1 MAYSLYKKS
10 DLINGVVMSV
20 KAMIGKE
27 ITSRCRKYLGCSYSK
42 ELAIFLE
49 IDEIILDDLEK
60 SDDTP

>member
-1 MAYSLYKKS
+1 
-10 DLINGVVMSV
+10 MSV